1 MKGNGIN
8 WRFYNKTVFIDT
20 SPLIY
25 FIEGHSQFQNQLLKI
40 FKANE
45 KGQVQFQTSTLTL
58 LEILVQPL
66 RYNRPDLVEKYE
78 EILTNSPYIEIYQID
93 LYTSKKAAELR
104 ANYNLKTPDAIQLA
118 TSIQKKADFFWT
130 NDKKLKQV
138 KEIEIRTLE
147 EWMALAPNS
156 GYAAMAGLVSF
167 ASSLFFACFGSRR

>member
-1 MKGNGIN
+1 M
-8 WRFYNKTVFIDT
+8 
-20 SPLIY
+20 
-25 FIEGHSQFQNQLLKI
+25 
-40 FKANE
+40 
-45 KGQVQFQTSTLTL
+45 
-58 LEILVQPL
+58 

-104 ANYNLKTPDAIQLA
+104 ANYNIKTPDAIQLA

-147 EWMALAPNS
+147 E
-156 GYAAMAGLVSF
+156 
-167 ASSLFFACFGSRR
+167 